1 MVLRLGKFV
10 ELIKTLNVAYESETR
25 RSILWA
31 RVHAGLLH
39 GCKHHASAGVN
50 QFTAMPLTLAN
61 RLDVV
66 GFAVLGLP
74 PGYAYYPAGN
84 GTGPCICS
92 TVTFSM
98 ISACGLCQNDSAGT

>member
-1 MVLRLGKFV
+1 MVLGKFV
-10 ELIKTLNVAYESETR
+10 EFTKTLNVAYESETR

-61 RLDVV
+61 RLNVV
-66 GFAVLGLP
+66 GFEVPGLP
-74 PGYAYYPAGN
+74 PGYGPYYPAGN
-84 GTGPCICS
+84 GTDLCTCS